1 MHSKRDSASINSKAS
16 DGRSSRQILRLPW
29 TSSNGPRDRNL
40 QTLSLSHIL
49 PPNVFQSNIS
59 VHVPHG
65 LNDRTASSPNNH
77 LQKWSMKMDTEIVL
91 PGHHQRFTRK
101 KFFDHYDFE
110 GIKDKLGQGEF
121 GDVYKCRKVIIE
133 EIGDDESCTDTE
145 DSNVD
150 PESNNDNN
158 DRYGEYTDCESDS
171 DDDDI
176 ENKEI
181 FAVKRI
187 RKAKFY
193 HLNDTHKAESIKS
206 LQQEIKLL
214 EKMQHL
220 KAVKVE
226 GSKYVNDVID
236 VFEDRNYLYIV
247 TKFCDG
253 NNLWTHI
260 ENAADNEWINDRKDN
275 IINGFIRSCLN
286 GDVEI
291 PWDLMAMMMRYYG
304 ADWTQIESE
313 IAIQNIMRQ
322 ILEGLAF
329 LHRNNIAHL
338 DIKPE
343 NIIFDKEGNIQLID
357 LGMSRMIPSLHKAGV
372 IANEPYFAAP
382 EVIEGFHDKKAD
394 IWSAGVLFFMLR
406 FGYLPFFDGINDVND
421 TNTYYKLSSQIK
433 QGFESR
439 IKEGFGPW
447 FPSRIAISV
456 ALEDLI
462 SKMLER
468 DLAKRLTALECLA
481 HPYFATTADNTEFA
495 PTIMNTLTRF
505 SAQYQFKILTL
516 RLFGN
521 YVEPDKMKVLEQLW
535 NKFDIDK
542 DGSLTLAQFG
552 SVMMEYENGYKD
564 YQIEAMFEALDWNE
578 TQTINF
584 NSLLCAFSCQRLL
597 AFDERLWEAFAR
609 LDVDN
614 DGYITKGEI
623 KRVLAM
629 VNPNYFNEGIER
641 LEYFQQP
648 RGQDTSSPEERKRR
662 RNASIFIGDCMIE
675 SDWDDDHQIHYE
687 EFLRE
692 LHPRFSEDPVTPKA
706 LAKQPEFI
714 FPPSMGMGMQLGHR

>member
-1 MHSKRDSASINSKAS
+1 MPRGFKTPRYTSASTSEQLSMHSKRDSGSINSKAS

-65 LNDRTASSPNNH
+65 
-77 LQKWSMKMDTEIVL
+77 
-91 PGHHQRFTRK
+91 HHQRFTRK

-110 GIKDKLGQGEF
+110 EIKDKLGQGEF

-226 GSKYVNDVID
+226 GSKYVNDIID

-260 ENAADNEWINDRKDN
+260 ENAADNEWISDRKDN

-291 PWDLMAMMMRYYG
+291 PWDLMAMMM
-304 ADWTQIESE
+304 IPK
-313 IAIQNIMRQ
+313 
-322 ILEGLAF
+322 L
-329 LHRNNIAHL
+329 
-338 DIKPE
+338 
-343 NIIFDKEGNIQLID
+343 
-357 LGMSRMIPSLHKAGV
+357 MI
-372 IANEPYFAAP
+372 
-382 EVIEGFHDKKAD
+382 
-394 IWSAGVLFFMLR
+394 
-406 FGYLPFFDGINDVND
+406 
-421 TNTYYKLSSQIK
+421 
-433 QGFESR
+433 
-439 IKEGFGPW
+439 
-447 FPSRIAISV
+447 
-456 ALEDLI
+456 
-462 SKMLER
+462 
-468 DLAKRLTALECLA
+468 
-481 HPYFATTADNTEFA
+481 
-495 PTIMNTLTRF
+495 
-505 SAQYQFKILTL
+505 
-516 RLFGN
+516 
-521 YVEPDKMKVLEQLW
+521 
-535 NKFDIDK
+535 
-542 DGSLTLAQFG
+542 
-552 SVMMEYENGYKD
+552 
-564 YQIEAMFEALDWNE
+564 
-578 TQTINF
+578 
-584 NSLLCAFSCQRLL
+584 
-597 AFDERLWEAFAR
+597 
-609 LDVDN
+609 
-614 DGYITKGEI
+614 
-623 KRVLAM
+623 
-629 VNPNYFNEGIER
+629 
-641 LEYFQQP
+641 
-648 RGQDTSSPEERKRR
+648 
-662 RNASIFIGDCMIE
+662 
-675 SDWDDDHQIHYE
+675 
-687 EFLRE
+687 
-692 LHPRFSEDPVTPKA
+692 
-706 LAKQPEFI
+706 
-714 FPPSMGMGMQLGHR
+714 